1 MLTADAALRAHSLAR
16 ALADDLQLID
26 TLNDLGATGS
36 DPSMIEADAGA
47 RSLLVRLAASMG
59 ARIEWITPASVLK
72 AELVESLSGRTEPSP
87 ALRAMRETLNIGA
100 V

>member
-1 MLTADAALRAHSLAR
+1 MLTADAALRAHPLAR

-26 TLNDLGATGS
+26 TLNDTGLS
-36 DPSMIEADAGA
+36 DEAMAEAEASA
-47 RSLLVRLAASMG
+47 RSLLVRLAAAMG

-87 ALRAMRETLNIGA
+87 ALRAMRETLGA
-100 V
+100 A